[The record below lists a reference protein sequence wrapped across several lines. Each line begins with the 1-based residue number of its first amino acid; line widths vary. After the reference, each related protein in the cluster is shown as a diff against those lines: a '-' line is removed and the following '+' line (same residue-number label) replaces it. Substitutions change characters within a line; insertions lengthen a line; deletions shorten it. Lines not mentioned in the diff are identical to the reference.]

1 MNQEIELKYRLPD
14 RAALER
20 VQKTAQHGAGNPQT
34 ELLLQTNTFFDAS
47 DLRLKTNSL
56 SFRLRLENKQAIL
69 CIKGNNPKVP
79 DKQDNLSVRLEYES
93 KLPAAIAKE
102 ILKGEV
108 SPLEYLLTLQD
119 SSSDMKRTREY
130 LCKEIKRVLQK
141 EELVV
146 VGSFNNERLCIPIE
160 INGIQLKLELDQ
172 TQFTPDVTHYEVELE
187 IPPTLSLKKA
197 EKYLSN
203 LLKAAKVPLATSKS
217 KSDRFYG
224 YLSKNLA
231 KTDS

>member
-1 MNQEIELKYRLPD
+1 MNQEIELKYRLPN
-14 RAALER
+14 RAALELVR
-20 VQKTAQHGAGNPQT
+20 KIAQHDAGNPQT
-34 ELLLQTNTFFDAS
+34 ELLIQTNTFFDTP
-47 DLRLKTNSL
+47 DLRLKANSL

-69 CIKGNNPKVP
+69 CIKGSNPKVA

-93 KLPAAIAKE
+93 KLPAVVAAE
-102 ILKGEV
+102 ILKSEV

-141 EELVV
+141 QELIV

-160 INGIQLKLELDQ
+160 INGVQLKLELDQ
-172 TQFTPDVTHYEVELE
+172 TQFAPDITHHEVELE

-197 EKYLSN
+197 ERYLSN
-203 LLKAAKVPLATSKS
+203 LLGAAKVPLTTSKS
-217 KSDRFYG
+217 KSDRFYT
-224 YLSKNLA
+224 LLKSM
-231 KTDS
+231 